1 MPRPLTAL
9 FVLACALAASSAHP
23 AELWR
28 DDFHSARTYERWGP
42 RCWTLTNNE
51 MRFSTGE
58 TGAWLVPQVDDLR
71 DVTAWARMSVAKR
84 IGTGYVFGGLI
95 LLGDQTN
102 HWQLMLVESPEGHR
116 YFELVEQLSG
126 VHQAQLGTDLPG
138 ARLTGADTGDLKTWE
153 YQTPYELDLKLTSR
167 GTGDPARQ
175 PALVGTVTDPR
186 TGNFWR
192 RTYDLTGGRAVKEGR
207 PGLTVTGLAGA
218 FSAFTMD
225 GPPPSE
231 GTAWNLPTGRLG
243 TVAIIADESGAL
255 GKQWADAFTH
265 EGYGALTVSWD
276 DLLRGRLPVSRLDV
290 LVLADARRVPLEAR
304 EAVKGALRSAGKV
317 IAIGAPAF
325 MELLAHTARGW
336 VGPEGYSESLYG
348 ELKAVPV
355 PLSGE
360 WQRGAQHPEKHSVIE
375 RAPDEGQ
382 DAWKL
387 SFDYDGWDGFRT
399 SIPGA
404 FADGRSL
411 LTFWARGDEATPQL
425 LVECGEKD
433 KSRWIATVPLTT
445 EWRPYVLRAQDFP
458 YWKDSPAQRGQ
469 PGDRFRPENV
479 EGITFGLAA
488 SHTAKVKPGPH
499 TLWIRQLASAADPGG
514 EDLDFSVPEIEALSP
529 SYKLF
534 PLKTPVTLSP
544 GREQAALGV
553 DAGLTW
559 RGEAYSPIWRE
570 RGRGW
575 NRERSWRWIP
585 LLEARDDQGQH
596 RGALLSLMIGD
607 AVSPDAMWA
616 NLGVADPQAAL
627 ADPRLREAVLSA
639 AQAMTRGCFLLEGGA
654 PYFSCEPGEELTL
667 GAEAVNAGR
676 SARKL
681 TLTADIVAQAS
692 GDGKVAQASLPAVV
706 AQASTPADLAPHT
719 RTIATWRDSAPRT
732 PGVYT
737 VTVTLREGNEV
748 RDRIVHS
755 LVVGP
760 RRKPTADDFV
770 RVEGSGFTL
779 GGKPWYFKG
788 INYWPTWVGG
798 YRHLGL
804 ASRECYD
811 PEIIERDLSWL
822 QSAGFNAIS
831 AVQGLQPPDP
841 KAPGAFRDQ
850 LDFLDRCQ
858 RHGIKVFFFLPN
870 ARPFAGANAQWVKQY
885 LDRAGIKDHPA
896 VMCWELAW
904 EPIHGAWGNPSG
916 LLFIQDAW
924 NAWVIQRYGSVENA
938 IADWGFRPE
947 MAAGGKLP
955 VPTHEMTTT
964 HGPWDPMVAAFRR
977 AWSDTFSQAYGAIVN
992 DLRAYDPQHLISFRF
1007 GACSIPAG
1015 QAFAHAHSVGVL
1027 KHVDFMNPEGYSL
1040 MTSWTTVTPAD
1051 DWRKGGVI
1059 TLYFRHFSGEKPVV
1073 WMEFGYTVNGISD
1086 PWAQPRLH
1094 IKPEELANQKAA
1106 YEALYGMFIES
1117 GARGAAPWW
1126 LPGGFRLGENS
1137 DFGVLDPDGSERP
1150 VCEVIRKYLPRFDQ
1164 VRHDPPTAY
1173 LDFDLDAHYADAWQ
1187 TYSNEYLRLVKAGE
1201 RPAIRT
1207 AGTGTTS
1214 ADCPLTAAGNRPYSG
1229 HNPPIHLNAEFN
1241 SLEIRSG
1248 AGPWQPVTEGEV
1260 IEVAAGQPVS
1270 CRASVGNLAE
1280 AKWLAPR
1287 PRSAGDLARGREG
1300 QPGGVYLAGRK
1311 EYGLEFAAPIA
1322 ADTPFLKDAT
1332 VKEFVLLPRASGE
1345 VTLSCEMTA
1354 QGRAYFG
1361 ERRTVKLK
1369 AR

>member
-1 MPRPLTAL
+1 MPRLPIVLL
-9 FVLACALAASSAHP
+9 VLAPALAASAAHA

-42 RCWTLTNNE
+42 RCWTLTDNE
-51 MRFSTGE
+51 MHFRTGE
-58 TGAWLVPQVDDLR
+58 TGAWLVPQVDDLPEA
-71 DVTAWARMSVAKR
+71 TAQARMAVSKR
-84 IGTGYVFGGLI
+84 IGTGYVFAGLI
-95 LLGDQTN
+95 LLADQTN
-102 HWQLMLVESPEGHR
+102 YWQLMLVESPEGQR
-116 YFELVEQLSG
+116 YFELIEQLNG
-126 VHQAQLGTDLPG
+126 VHQAQLGTELPG
-138 ARLTGADTGDLKTWE
+138 ARLSGADTGDLKTWD
-153 YQTPYELDLKLTSR
+153 YQTPYELDLKLT
-167 GTGDPARQ
+167 PQAV
-175 PALVGTVTDPR
+175 VGTVTDPR
-186 TGNFWR
+186 TGSFWR
-192 RTYDLTGGRAVKEGR
+192 RTYDLTSGRALKEGR

-218 FSAFTMD
+218 FSAFKVD
-225 GPPPSE
+225 GPLPAE
-231 GTAWNLPTGRLG
+231 GAEWKLPTGRLG
-243 TVAIIADESGAL
+243 TVAVIADESGAL
-255 GKQWADAFTH
+255 GKQWADAFAR
-265 EGYGALTVSWD
+265 EGYGALNVSWD
-276 DLLRGRLPVSRLDV
+276 DLLRGRLPVSQLDV
-290 LVLADARRVPLEAR
+290 LLLADARRVPLQAR
-304 EAVKGALRSAGKV
+304 DAVKRALRSAGRA

-348 ELKAVPV
+348 ELKAVPIT
-355 PLSGE
+355 LSGE

-375 RAPDEGQ
+375 RAPGEGP

-399 SIPGA
+399 SIAGA

-425 LVECGEKD
+425 LVECSEKD

-445 EWRPYVLRAQDFP
+445 EWRPCVLRAQDFP
-458 YWKDSPAQRGQ
+458 YWQDSPAKRGQ

-479 EGITFGLAA
+479 ESITFGLAQ
-488 SHTAKVKPGPH
+488 SHTAKVKAGPH
-499 TLWIRQLASAADPGG
+499 VLWIKQLATAADPGG

-534 PLKTPVTLSP
+534 PLKTPVLLSP
-544 GREQAALGV
+544 GREQAALGAA
-553 DAGLTW
+553 AGLTW

-585 LLEARDDQGQH
+585 LLEARDDEGRH

-607 AVSPDAMWA
+607 AASPDAMWA
-616 NLGVADPQAAL
+616 NLGVADPQAAV
-627 ADPRLREAVLSA
+627 ADAKLRAAVVST

-676 SARKL
+676 TPRTL
-681 TLTADIVAQAS
+681 TLTADIATQASSPEVTAQAS
-692 GDGKVAQASLPAVV
+692 SPGVV
-706 AQASTPADLAPHT
+706 APHT
-719 RTIATWRDSAPRT
+719 RTTATWRRSAPRT
-732 PGVYT
+732 PGVYA

-755 LVVGP
+755 LVVEP
-760 RRKPTADDFV
+760 HRKPTADEFV
-770 RVEGSGFTL
+770 RVAGDGFTL

-841 KAPGAFRDQ
+841 EAPGAFRDQ

-885 LDRAGIKDHPA
+885 VDRAGIKEHPA
-896 VMCWELAW
+896 IMCWELAW
-904 EPIHGAWGNPSG
+904 EPIHGAWGSPSG
-916 LLFIQDAW
+916 LLFFQDAW
-924 NAWVIQRYGSVENA
+924 NAWVVQRYGSVGNA
-938 IADWGFRPE
+938 AADWGFRPE
-947 MAAGGKLP
+947 MGADGKLP

-977 AWSDTFSQAYGAIVN
+977 AWSDAFSQGYGAIVN
-992 DLRAYDPQHLISFRF
+992 DLRAYDPQHLVSFRF

-1015 QAFAHAHSVGVL
+1015 QAFAHAHSIGVL

-1051 DWRKGGVI
+1051 DWRQGGVI
-1059 TLYFRHFSGEKPVV
+1059 ALYFRHFSGEKPVV
-1073 WMEFGYTVNGISD
+1073 WMEFGYTVNSISD
-1086 PWAQPRLH
+1086 PWAQSRIH
-1094 IKPEELANQKAA
+1094 IKPEELANQKDA

-1117 GARGAAPWW
+1117 GARGASPWW

-1137 DFGVLDPDGSERP
+1137 DFGVLNPDGSERP
-1150 VCEVIRKYLPRFDQ
+1150 VCEVLRKYLPRFDH
-1164 VRHDPPTAY
+1164 VRHSPPTAY
-1173 LDFDLDAHYADAWQ
+1173 LDFDLDSHYADAWQ
-1187 TYSNEYLRLVKAGE
+1187 TYSTEYLRLVKAGE

-1207 AGTGTTS
+1207 AGTGTSS
-1214 ADCPLTAAGNRPYSG
+1214 ADCPLTAVGDRPHSD

-1248 AGPWQPVTEGEV
+1248 TGPWQPAKEGEV
-1260 IEVAAGQPVS
+1260 IEVAVGQPVS

-1287 PRSAGDLARGREG
+1287 AG

-1322 ADTPFLKDAT
+1322 VDTPFLKDAA
-1332 VKEFVLLPRASGE
+1332 VKEFVLLPRAAGE

-1361 ERRTVKLK
+1361 ERRTVTLR